1 MQHRDDECHKFADG
15 GVAVLALPQGDEDDD
30 GEGDRGNQFAERG
43 MCRRC
48 LRDFFAEADDGAVDR
63 VEPVCRLRL
72 PVEQLDDAVS
82 LMGFGNHVV
91 HRAYAF
97 LRVGNDVFQTVA
109 VVAREQGEQGEH
121 QDDDEAELPVE
132 VKQDD
137 GQAGNNHR
145 VAREDGEDVAGVA
158 DRLFGQVEHI
168 HQYGAGR
175 RFLMVAGGKGQHF
188 GKHIFA
194 DFADGHHGDPSHQ
207 IGAGKAADAPDDDED
222 DEEERDGPDFVFR
235 PPNHIGKLFAPVLQ
249 GRNDAGGGGQLG
261 RRGGRGKA
269 VVDQGGDEG
278 GKVAFGGGN
287 AENGNQGGNDA
298 DFVGADVCHQAHK
311 AARVFFFKQS
321 ESQFFYHI
329 GGAET
334 ATAAA
339 VGGLVGMDYSV
350 NMGLPPFGREKQ
362 PEEGRLLFAERSQ
375 CASIKAATCPAS
387 VSALHAAA
395 LLMRFAKP
403 ANTLP
408 GPHSVDSAMPSE
420 TRALTVSVQRT
431 GL

>member
-1 MQHRDDECHKFADG
+1 M
-15 GVAVLALPQGDEDDD
+15 L
-30 GEGDRGNQFAERG
+30 
-43 MCRRC
+43 
-48 LRDFFAEADDGAVDR
+48 
-63 VEPVCRLRL
+63 
-72 PVEQLDDAVS
+72 
-82 LMGFGNHVV
+82 
-91 HRAYAF
+91 
-97 LRVGNDVFQTVA
+97 
-109 VVAREQGEQGEH
+109 
-121 QDDDEAELPVE
+121 
-132 VKQDD
+132 
-137 GQAGNNHR
+137 
-145 VAREDGEDVAGVA
+145 
-158 DRLFGQVEHI
+158 
-168 HQYGAGR
+168 
-175 RFLMVAGGKGQHF
+175 AGG
-188 GKHIFA
+188 
-194 DFADGHHGDPSHQ
+194 
-207 IGAGKAADAPDDDED
+207 
-222 DEEERDGPDFVFR
+222 R
-235 PPNHIGKLFAPVLQ
+235 
-249 GRNDAGGGGQLG
+249 QLG
-261 RRGGRGKA
+261 RRGRCGKA
-269 VVDQGGDEG
+269 VVNQGAMKR

-298 DFVGADVCHQAHK
+298 DFVGADVRHQAHK

-329 GGAET
+329 GRAGT

-350 NMGLPPFGREKQ
+350 NMGLPPFGCEKQ

-408 GPHSVDSAMPSE
+408 GPHSADSAMPSE